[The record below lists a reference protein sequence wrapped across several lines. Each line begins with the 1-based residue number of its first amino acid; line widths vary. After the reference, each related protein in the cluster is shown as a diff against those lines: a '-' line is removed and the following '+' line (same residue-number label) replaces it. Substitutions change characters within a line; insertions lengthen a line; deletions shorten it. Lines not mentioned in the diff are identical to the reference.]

1 MFFIYCILQFKL
13 KTFIDEVEE
22 NLNQLNSFWWRKR
35 SYCHRKCINYSYKH
49 NSFELH
55 YAAVHKKV
63 CQDSFE
69 SMSWDYRETA
79 SLWTNEN
86 SLLVFQKIVFVHLR
100 QSSAA
105 LKTFWCCILL
115 ELKFIP
121 KLVVSISRIF
131 INSNVTMV
139 QRVMPTFVLRSK
151 KPMNLTQGCMT
162 ARKMFLCWLALWIYL
177 CNDDLIDRDSAG
189 PGSHY
194 ES

>member
-1 MFFIYCILQFKL
+1 
-13 KTFIDEVEE
+13 
-22 NLNQLNSFWWRKR
+22 
-35 SYCHRKCINYSYKH
+35 
-49 NSFELH
+49 LH

-151 KPMNLTQGCMT
+151 KS
-162 ARKMFLCWLALWIYL
+162 RCWLAICIYL
-177 CNDDLIDRDSAG
+177 RLHIVMTVWLIGNQQGQEAVTKLKFREMVTAMNW
-189 PGSHY
+189 GSFFVVNKYDWWRLFNIKIFTAQTIIKMWHWGVFFR
-194 ES
+194 